1 MAKRY
6 YWLKLKEDF
15 FSSPK
20 IKKLRRIAGGDTY
33 TIIYLKMQ
41 LLSVKN
47 SGVIE
52 FSGVENTF
60 EEELSLVLDE
70 DVDNISVTLR
80 FLESQNLI
88 ESDGENSFLLKE
100 AAECIGSEGESAE
113 RMRAFRERKKELSSH
128 SDSNVRTS
136 DVPLISYSQSKSNS
150 QSESDSCNNN
160 IYNNSDECVENKLV
174 PAKKQDFIEGFDAF
188 YAMYPKH
195 VGKAAALKAWNKL
208 KPNAELQEIMAKALM
223 EQKQSAQ
230 WNKDGGQYIPNPATW
245 LNQRRW
251 EDEVKMNDT
260 QDAMF
265 DRLKQKAIEIDKAL
279 GNEYAGQ
286 GGFWDGIE

>member
-150 QSESDSCNNN
+150 KSQSDSCNNN
-160 IYNNSDECVENKLV
+160 IYNNSDECVENKPV
-174 PAKKQDFIEGFDAF
+174 PAKNQDFIEGFDAF
-188 YAMYPKH
+188 YALYPKH
-195 VGKAAALKAWNKL
+195 VGKAAALKAWKKL
-208 KPNAELQEIMAKALM
+208 KPNAELQEVMANALIEHM
-223 EQKQSAQ
+223 KSKQ
-230 WNKDGGQYIPNPATW
+230 WNEEGGRYIPNPAKW
-245 LNQRRW
+245 INERRW
-251 EDEVKMNDT
+251 EDDIKQYHASAVVSDDMMEWAR
-260 QDAMF
+260 QF
-265 DRLKQKAIEIDKAL
+265 DMQN
-279 GNEYAGQ
+279 GNY
-286 GGFWDGIE
+286 

>member
-100 AAECIGSEGESAE
+100 AAECIGSECESAE
-113 RMRAFRERKKELSSH
+113 RMRAFRDRKKELSSH
-128 SDSNVRTS
+128 CDGNVRDG
-136 DVPLISYSQSKSNS
+136 DVSLISYSQSKSNS
-150 QSESDSCNNN
+150 KSKSDSRNNN
-160 IYNNSDECVENKLV
+160 IYNNLGECIENNPV
-174 PAKKQDFIEGFDAF
+174 PASKQDFIEGFDAF
-188 YAMYPKH
+188 YALYPKH
-195 VGKAAALKAWNKL
+195 KNKAAALNAWKKL
-208 KPNAELQEIMAKALM
+208 KPNAELQEVMAKAIM
-223 EQKQSAQ
+223 AQKQSPE
-230 WNKDGGQYIPNPATW
+230 WNKDGGQYIPYPSTW

-251 EDEVKMNDT
+251 EDEVKQYHSSAVVSDDMMEWAR
-260 QDAMF
+260 QF
-265 DRLKQKAIEIDKAL
+265 DMQN
-279 GNEYAGQ
+279 GNY
-286 GGFWDGIE
+286 

>member
-100 AAECIGSEGESAE
+100 AAECIGSECESAE
-113 RMRAFRERKKELSSH
+113 RMRAFRDRKKELSSH
-128 SDSNVRTS
+128 CDGNVRDG
-136 DVPLISYSQSKSNS
+136 DVSLISYSQSKSNS
-150 QSESDSCNNN
+150 KSKSDSRNNN
-160 IYNNSDECVENKLV
+160 IYNNLGECIENNPV
-174 PAKKQDFIEGFDAF
+174 PASKQDFIEGFDAF
-188 YAMYPKH
+188 YALYPKH
-195 VGKAAALKAWNKL
+195 KNKAAALNAWKKL
-208 KPNAELQEIMAKALM
+208 KPNAELQEVMAKAIM
-223 EQKQSAQ
+223 AQKQSPE
-230 WNKDGGQYIPNPATW
+230 WNKDGGQYIPYPSTW

-251 EDEVKMNDT
+251 EDEVKVNDT

>member
-33 TIIYLKMQ
+33 TIIYLKLQ

-160 IYNNSDECVENKLV
+160 IYNNSDECVENKPV

-188 YAMYPKH
+188 YALYPKH

-251 EDEVKMNDT
+251 EDEIKMNDT